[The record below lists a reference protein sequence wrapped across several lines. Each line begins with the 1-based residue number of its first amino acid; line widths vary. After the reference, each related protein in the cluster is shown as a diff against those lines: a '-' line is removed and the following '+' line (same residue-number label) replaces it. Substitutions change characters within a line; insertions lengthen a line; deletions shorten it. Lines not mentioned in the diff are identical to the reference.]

1 MAALV
6 GLVGLS
12 TWWAWRALD
21 DGSSS
26 RPHAA
31 RPPALTAAL
40 TLPDEG
46 LGAAQAAPEKSGPRD
61 AGALRKLDPPVPGG
75 VVKETPP
82 PAIPP
87 QPAVQPP
94 PATARPAEPPP
105 PSASAELEAARRLV
119 AEGRWLDARAA
130 LSALHERR
138 LPADESATVRTL
150 LTRVADETI
159 FSSKGVKDDPLV
171 ESYTVRSGD
180 VLQKIGRQF
189 AVNHELIMHL
199 NGITEVGRL
208 RAGQRLRIPRGP
220 FHARVHRAQFRM
232 DVYLQ
237 DVFIRSYRV
246 GLGANDGTP
255 LGVWKVTLRQK
266 NPTYYPSESAPDK
279 RVIPGGD
286 PSNPLG
292 DYWIALEGVEG
303 DAVGQRGF
311 GIHGTNEPESIG
323 RAASLGCIRMLNEEA
338 ADLHA
343 LLTPG
348 QSRVVTLP

>member
-21 DGSSS
+21 DGPTAQ
-26 RPHAA
+26 RHPA

-40 TLPDEG
+40 TLPGDEK
-46 LGAAQAAPEKSGPRD
+46 AAPRPDGEKAQPRD
-61 AGALRKLDPPVPGG
+61 PGVLRKLDPESVG
-75 VVKETPP
+75 VVAKETPP

-87 QPAVQPP
+87 QPAVAPS
-94 PATARPAEPPP
+94 RPAEPPP
-105 PSASAELEAARRLV
+105 ASAGAEIETARRLV

-130 LSALHERR
+130 LCALHERR
-138 LPADESATVRTL
+138 LATDEAAAVRTL
-150 LTRVADETI
+150 LTRVADATI
-159 FSSKGVKDDPLV
+159 FASKGVPDDPLI

-180 VLQKIGRQF
+180 VLQKIARQF
-189 AVNHELIMHL
+189 GVNHELIMHL
-199 NGITEVGRL
+199 NGIADVGRL
-208 RAGQRLRIPRGP
+208 RVGQRLRIPRGP
-220 FHARVHRAQFRM
+220 FHARVYRRQFRM

-237 DVFIRSYRV
+237 DVFIRSYCV

-286 PSNPLG
+286 PANPLG
-292 DYWIALEGVEG
+292 AYWIGLEGLEG

-311 GIHGTNEPESIG
+311 GIHGTNEPDSIG

-338 ADLHA
+338 ADVHA

-348 QSRVVTLP
+348 VSRVTTLP